1 MDITEVPLIKEGES
15 GPTFQIEGYTL
26 RLRWAGHKGG
36 MHEHE
41 TPEELVFVHG
51 TARITVG
58 EETQE
63 VKAPFVVRF
72 PPNTFHEIVYVSD
85 VAFLEKRG

>member
-1 MDITEVPLIKEGES
+1 MDIRELPLVKEGES
-15 GPTFQIEGYTL
+15 GPTYQLDGYTL
-26 RLRWAGHKGG
+26 RLRWAGYKGG

-51 TARITVG
+51 KAKITID
-58 EETQE
+58 EESKE
-63 VKAPFVVRF
+63 VEAPFIVRF
-72 PPNTFHEIVYVSD
+72 PPDTYHEILYVSD